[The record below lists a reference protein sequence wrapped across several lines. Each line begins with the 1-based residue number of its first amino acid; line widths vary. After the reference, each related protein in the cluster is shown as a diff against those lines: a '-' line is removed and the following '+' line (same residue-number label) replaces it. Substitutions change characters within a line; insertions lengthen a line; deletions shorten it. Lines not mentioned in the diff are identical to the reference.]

1 MNSSTIL
8 LLAPLLLI
16 IVGGFAWMALRRL
29 SRIDEELRTI
39 TLLLNDVPKEIS
51 IRDYFYAQDRRL
63 FDIREKLDTYSSN
76 EVLQQYIRDQANQ
89 IIAFIT
95 THDDS
100 RKSGI
105 TKADL
110 EASLQMT
117 NRLLE
122 KVLWALR
129 FDEDKFIEDTDIT
142 NRDNAGEQGNEEI
155 KIDTKN
161 YKPSKSRDD
170 DISMNSILSDSDDS
184 YHAMLSYMQKTGE
197 SGVEALQALESA
209 K

>member
-1 MNSSTIL
+1 VNSSTIL

-100 RKSGI
+100 RKSG
-105 TKADL
+105 TAYWKKYYGHCVL
-110 EASLQMT
+110 MRT
-117 NRLLE
+117 NL
-122 KVLWALR
+122 
-129 FDEDKFIEDTDIT
+129 
-142 NRDNAGEQGNEEI
+142 
-155 KIDTKN
+155 
-161 YKPSKSRDD
+161 
-170 DISMNSILSDSDDS
+170 
-184 YHAMLSYMQKTGE
+184 
-197 SGVEALQALESA
+197 
-209 K
+209 